1 MRMGFETT
9 IADKLRHYEA
19 KPPRYVWRNIQH
31 ALIKDDPEVIV
42 PFLTI
47 TERKYVAF
55 GAVVISLVCM
65 SLMIF
70 FENRPIK
77 QSLAIEYTRP
87 AGKKTQIESLHI
99 GQQNLRTYNVIAET
113 SIATRKGPNRN
124 KGLNSKLPLQVQE
137 FVEIYSKEKWLE
149 QEVAQLEKKLEVNQ
163 QKQWAIVEELLGSTQ
178 IQLPKN
184 ETVAYHLSAE
194 SAEHIPVFT
203 GKYIVEEPKPEDDQI
218 QKKKFSKGVY
228 ITPYFGGN
236 FTQVHY
242 QGTPNSPYF
251 TDKATFTGK
260 IGYNFGAQ
268 VGYQFTPNWS
278 IESGLGFGQ
287 YIQSFKENNQTMNR
301 KGLMYIDQIDIPLM
315 ARFSILFGNEEFP
328 KTFSFK
334 SGLLYNS
341 VLKYQVN
348 YTDFDRSGVIENAF
362 QIEADK
368 RQYNSLQM
376 GYLLG
381 FDFDA
386 FISRSVSLNL
396 SMLNSFASQ
405 LENFPLFSSDTR
417 RPLQYSNTFT
427 IGTKIR
433 F

>member
-1 MRMGFETT
+1 MKMGFETA

-31 ALIKDDPEVIV
+31 ALMKDDPRVMV

-47 TERKYVAF
+47 AEGKFVAF
-55 GAVVISLVCM
+55 SALVISLACM
-65 SLMIF
+65 SLMRF
-70 FENRPIK
+70 FENRPTK
-77 QSLAIEYTRP
+77 QFLTIEYTRP
-87 AGKKTQIESLHI
+87 AIKNTQVENAYIR
-99 GQQNLRTYNVIAET
+99 QQPLRKINVIAE
-113 SIATRKGPNRN
+113 SSSLTRIGPNKY
-124 KGLNSKLPLQVQE
+124 KGLNSKLPLHLKE
-137 FVEIYSKEKWLE
+137 SVEIYSKEKKLE

-163 QKQWAIVEELLGSTQ
+163 QKQWAVVKELLVSTK
-178 IQLPKN
+178 IQLSNN
-184 ETVAYHLSAE
+184 ETVGHHLSTE
-194 SAEHIPVFT
+194 NVEHNPVLT
-203 GKYIVEEPKPEDDQI
+203 GTFVLNEPKSEDDQS
-218 QKKKFSKGVY
+218 QKKKFKKGGY

-260 IGYNFGAQ
+260 IGYNLGTQ
-268 VGYQFTPNWS
+268 VGYQFAPNWS

-287 YIQSFKENNQTMNR
+287 YIQSFKESSQAMNR

-315 ARFSILFGNEEFP
+315 VRFSIPFGNEEFP

-348 YTDFDRSGVIENAF
+348 YTDFDRSGIVENNF
-362 QIEADK
+362 QVEADK

-386 FISRSVSLNL
+386 FISRRVSLNL
-396 SMLNSFASQ
+396 SMLNSFVSQ
-405 LENFPLFSSDTR
+405 LENFPLFSGDTR

>member
-1 MRMGFETT
+1 MGFETT
-9 IADKLRHYEA
+9 IADKLRYYEA
-19 KPPRYVWRNIQH
+19 LPPRYVWRNIQQ
-31 ALIKDDPEVIV
+31 ALTKDDPQVIV
-42 PFLTI
+42 PFLTVA
-47 TERKYVAF
+47 ERKYV
-55 GAVVISLVCM
+55 VISALIISMVCM
-65 SLMIF
+65 SLMRF
-70 FENRPIK
+70 FENRPAH

-87 AGKKTQIESLHI
+87 AILKNPIVSNPRGQDKALDGEVIALPIKAKQNGSNSHVGTITKLPTQIQEFI
-99 GQQNLRTYNVIAET
+99 EI
-113 SIATRKGPNRN
+113 
-124 KGLNSKLPLQVQE
+124 NSKEQ
-137 FVEIYSKEKWLE
+137 KLE
-149 QEVAQLEKKLEVNQ
+149 QEVSQIEKKLEVNQ
-163 QKQWAIVEELLGSTQ
+163 QKQWAVVEELLASTKNS
-178 IQLPKN
+178 LPTN
-184 ETVAYHLSAE
+184 EIVAHHLSTE
-194 SAEHIPVFT
+194 SAAQIPVFK
-203 GKYIVEEPKPEDDQI
+203 GKFITEDPKTEEDPN

-236 FTQVHY
+236 FTQVHF

-260 IGYNFGAQ
+260 IGYNLGTQ

-287 YIQSFKENNQTMNR
+287 YIQSFKESSQTMNR

-315 ARFSILFGNEEFP
+315 ARFSIPFGNDEFP

-348 YTDFDRSGVIENAF
+348 YNDYDRMGGIENAF

-386 FISRSVSLNL
+386 FISHRVSLNL
-396 SMLNSFASQ
+396 SMLNSFVSQ
-405 LENFPLFSSDTR
+405 LENFPLFSGDTR

>member
-31 ALIKDDPEVIV
+31 ALFKDDPQVIV

-47 TERKYVAF
+47 AERKYIAF
-55 GAVVISLVCM
+55 SALVISLACM
-65 SLMIF
+65 SLMRF
-70 FENRPIK
+70 FENRPTK
-77 QSLAIEYTRP
+77 QSLTIEYTRP
-87 AGKKTQIESLHI
+87 AVKKTQVESVHI
-99 GQQNLRTYNVIAET
+99 GQQPIRKFNAIAE
-113 SIATRKGPNRN
+113 SSLATGMGPNRYE
-124 KGLNSKLPLQVQE
+124 GLNSKLPLQVQE
-137 FVEIYSKEKWLE
+137 SVEIYSKEKKLE

-163 QKQWAIVEELLGSTQ
+163 QKQWAIVEELLVSKK

-184 ETVAYHLSAE
+184 ETVAHHLSTE
-194 SAEHIPVFT
+194 NVKHTPVLT
-203 GKYIVEEPKPEDDQI
+203 GKYVPDEPKSEDDQS
-218 QKKKFSKGVY
+218 QKKKFNKGVY

-260 IGYNFGAQ
+260 IGYNLGAQ
-268 VGYQFTPNWS
+268 VGYQFAPNWS

-287 YIQSFKENNQTMNR
+287 YIQSFKEISQTMNR

-315 ARFSILFGNEEFP
+315 ARFSIPFGNEEFP

-348 YTDFDRSGVIENAF
+348 YTDFDRSGIVENNF
-362 QIEADK
+362 QVEADK

-386 FISRSVSLNL
+386 FISRRVSLNL
-396 SMLNSFASQ
+396 SMLNSFVSQ
-405 LENFPLFSSDTR
+405 LENFPLFSGDTR
-417 RPLQYSNTFT
+417 RPIQYSNTFT